1 MPEKMKCARCGKR
14 FKQTNKKQV
23 FCAECLAQDR
33 AAKKSAPQLVRSST
47 GYGASSSSNH
57 PTAGTQTSG
66 ITIVATTP
74 PPEVGGYGV
83 QARNAERHAP
93 HAPPSSPQAP
103 TATPVQ
109 NPPATTATIP
119 KVAAPQPPQKK
130 PSAPSEK
137 RVRQPRPAI
146 PPFQLTDEMRATIEQ
161 RYLELSQPVEFDGIR
176 TQIAIELAV
185 PKPVVKQVIKELRA
199 SRQLPSWWEL
209 QAYKGNEEALERV
222 RERYLPLLPVP
233 PVGVHKQIASELQM
247 DAPQVYQAI
256 RRLRAEMKQPQY
268 NSPDLHESEKPP
280 IEDFGAMVT
289 DSTVSASP
297 DS

>member
-1 MPEKMKCARCGKR
+1 MSEKMKCARCGKR

-47 GYGASSSSNH
+47 GYGASGSSAHS
-57 PTAGTQTSG
+57 TVGAQTSG

-83 QARNAERHAP
+83 QARHAERHAP
-93 HAPPSSPQAP
+93 HAPSPSSQPP
-103 TATPVQ
+103 VVTPVQ
-109 NPPATTATIP
+109 KPPTAAAAIP
-119 KVAAPQPPQKK
+119 KVAAPQPSPKK
-130 PSAPSEK
+130 PAAPSEK

-146 PPFQLTDEMRATIEQ
+146 PPFQLTDEMRATIER

-176 TQIAIELAV
+176 TQIATELTV
-185 PKPVVKQVIKELRA
+185 PKPVVKQVIKELRV

-209 QAYKGNEEALERV
+209 QAYKGNDETLDRI

-233 PVGVHKQIASELQM
+233 PVGVHKQIASDLQM

-256 RRLRAEMKQPQY
+256 RRLRAEMKLPQY
-268 NSPDLHESEKPP
+268 NSPDLHESEKPL
-280 IEDFGAMVT
+280 IEDLGAMVT
-289 DSTVSASP
+289 DSTASTSP

>member
-1 MPEKMKCARCGKR
+1 MKCARCGKR

-23 FCAECLAQDR
+23 FCTECLAQDR

-47 GYGASSSSNH
+47 GYGASGSSAHS
-57 PTAGTQTSG
+57 TAGVQTSG

-83 QARNAERHAP
+83 HARNAERHAP
-93 HAPPSSPQAP
+93 HAMQPAPQPTQPAAAP
-103 TATPVQ
+103 PVQ
-109 NPPATTATIP
+109 KPLVAATAIP
-119 KVAAPQPPQKK
+119 KVVAPPPSQKK
-130 PSAPSEK
+130 PAAPSEK

-176 TQIAIELAV
+176 TQIANELTV

-209 QAYKGNEEALERV
+209 KAYKGNDETLERV

-233 PVGVHKQIASELQM
+233 PVGVHKQIASDLQI
-247 DAPQVYQAI
+247 DAPLVYQAI
-256 RRLRAEMKQPQY
+256 RRLRAEMKLPQY
-268 NSPDLHESEKPP
+268 NSPDLHESEKIP
-280 IEDFGAMVT
+280 IENLGATVT
-289 DSTVSASP
+289 DSTASTSP